1 MNDREGELWKESYG
15 EYGVFIIS
23 YSAVQ
28 DQGPMNLLI

>member
-1 MNDREGELWKESYG
+1 MEESYG

-28 DQGPMNLLI
+28 DQGSMNLSIYYC